1 MVRAGRRPVEPVVG
15 ADVPGEDGEREE
27 SEDEEHEEDH
37 GRDGALV
44 DIPPL
49 VADMPG
55 LLDILPDLGHT
66 TEVLRDIAAV
76 VVDGV
81 APFELGV
88 VCEVFGTDR
97 TADGFPAFDFAVCS
111 PGGQPV
117 QTTAGF
123 VLQPSHGLDRL
134 ACADLVAV
142 PALPVSEVPGELLD
156 ALRAAAARGARVLS
170 LCTGAFVL
178 GEAGLL
184 DGRDCTTHWRHAA
197 ELAERFPAARVDAN
211 VLYVEDGPVIT
222 SAGTAAGIDASL
234 HVIRAEL
241 GVDVATAFAR
251 RMVVPPHRDGGQAQ
265 YVQTPVVL
273 ADAES
278 LQGLLDWVCGHL
290 DEPHTVESLAA
301 RAHLSPRTFARRF
314 RAETGT
320 TPYAW
325 LSARRVELAQS
336 LLETTDE
343 PVERIAVLTG
353 FGGPAALRHHFTAA
367 VRTTPQAYRRTFQCP
382 DVRAG

>member
-1 MVRAGRRPVEPVVG
+1 VA
-15 ADVPGEDGEREE
+15 AVPR
-27 SEDEEHEEDH
+27 
-37 GRDGALV
+37 
-44 DIPPL
+44 
-49 VADMPG
+49 
-55 LLDILPDLGHT
+55 LLDILPTVVHT
-66 TEVLRDIAAV
+66 AGVLRDITAV

-88 VCEVFGTDR
+88 LCEVFGTDR
-97 TADGFPAFDFAVCS
+97 TADGFPALDFAVCS
-111 PGGQPV
+111 PGARPV
-117 QTTAGF
+117 TTTAGF
-123 VLQPSHGLDRL
+123 ALHPSHGLDRL
-134 ACADLVAV
+134 SSADLIAI
-142 PALPVSEVPGELLD
+142 PALPVAAVPEELLD
-156 ALRAAAARGARVLS
+156 ALRAAVDRGARVLS

-184 DGRDCTTHWRHAA
+184 DGRSCTTHWMHAA
-197 ELAERFPAARVDAN
+197 ELAERYPAARVDAD

-234 HVIRAEL
+234 HVVRAEL

-265 YVQTPVVL
+265 YVQTPL
-273 ADAES
+273 LLHDAES
-278 LQGLLDWVCGHL
+278 LQGLLDWVCSHL

-353 FGGPAALRHHFTAA
+353 FGAPAALRHHFTAA

-382 DVRAG
+382 DLRTG